1 VIAVKGNQKRLYEQ
15 IQVITEQATPL
26 SVDIT
31 TERRSDLRFAAALR
45 YRVTTRT
52 VSVFDDLT
60 GINSEWVGLARL
72 VKVERFGTRAGKSYH
87 QIAYYISSLNLN
99 AAQFAQGIRG
109 HWGIENRLHWVKDV
123 VLAEDSSRMRQ
134 GNAPANLSIIRSLAI
149 AILRYNGYSSI
160 TTAIRMIAHNLEQIF
175 LLIGNVAREA

>member
-1 VIAVKGNQKRLYEQ
+1 MIAVKGNQKRLYEQ
-15 IQVITEQATPL
+15 IQLTSEQATPL

-31 TERRSDLRFAAALR
+31 TERRSDRF
-45 YRVTTRT
+45 TTRT

-72 VKVERFGTRAGKSYH
+72 VKVERQGTRAGKPYH

-99 AAQFAQGIRG
+99 ATQFAQGIRG

-123 VLAEDSSRMRQ
+123 VLEEDSSRMRQ

-160 TTAIRMIAHNLEQIF
+160 TTAIRMIGHNLEQIF
-175 LLIGNVAREA
+175 QLIGSVAREA

>member
-1 VIAVKGNQKRLYEQ
+1 MIAVKGNQKRLYEQ

-31 TERRSDLRFAAALR
+31 TERRSD
-45 YRVTTRT
+45 RVTTRT